1 MGTRGSNDTYPL
13 HIHFEDYFHNN
24 NNNNKKFKILPYNQM
39 KDLVVEWLF

>member
-24 NNNNKKFKILPYNQM
+24 NNNKKFKILPYNQM
-39 KDLVVEWLF
+39 KDLVVE